1 MSKTFYHEISRTYYQ
16 QMGFEVKLL
25 MCIANVGGKIYHF
38 CVLVAKKKKNGTF
51 FLWFDRRIQI
61 ALSYVDDTF
70 GCGYDP
76 KAQVLIKS

>member
-1 MSKTFYHEISRTYYQ
+1 MLVGKYTISA
-16 QMGFEVKLL
+16 FWLP
-25 MCIANVGGKIYHF
+25 
-38 CVLVAKKKKNGTF
+38 KKKNGTF